1 MKKNSVNRNARLM
14 GGRAEALLLSQ
25 LIEQGYEARRT
36 HLSAFPDIIAWD
48 AEHIF
53 FIEVKARSDK
63 PKAVSNALSN
73 FRASAKTMQFVPKS
87 GTVLCYVRLN
97 GAWSAYQWCDN
108 VTKQIEPIVFE
119 ER

>member
-1 MKKNSVNRNARLM
+1 MRKNSVNRNARLR

-25 LIEQGYEARRT
+25 LTEQGYEARRT

-48 AEHIF
+48 QDRIF

-63 PKAVSNALSN
+63 PKAVSNALSL
-73 FRASAKTMQFVPKS
+73 FRANVKIMTYVPKNARI
-87 GTVLCYVRLN
+87 LCYVRLN
-97 GAWSAYQWCDN
+97 GAWNAYEWCDN
-108 VTKQIEPIVFE
+108 TTKQIEPIVFE